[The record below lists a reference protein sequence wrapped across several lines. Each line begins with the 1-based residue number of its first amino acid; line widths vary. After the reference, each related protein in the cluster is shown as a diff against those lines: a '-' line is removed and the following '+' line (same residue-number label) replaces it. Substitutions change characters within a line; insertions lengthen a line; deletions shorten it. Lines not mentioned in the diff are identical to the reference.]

1 MPGLRQLLLLA
12 EQPHSPACG
21 SHLHFQESTISH
33 GCLRSR
39 VGSSSSWKE
48 CLSALVGTIMEEEG
62 GFPLAVSLLTSS
74 PCPLCSTSHKRAHTH
89 TPSSPEVLE
98 KGPGGSTL
106 GAGWARQSW
115 HHPVPCFNPPSH
127 GRPAICCRSKVAIW
141 RGDLSSLC
149 AGDREKG
156 EAGQAGC
163 KWALCACM
171 LRNQDE
177 RPAEGRR
184 RPSRGESDLLLSSL
198 GGHPAGLRRPGSLHR
213 LPS

>member
-12 EQPHSPACG
+12 EQPHSPACD

-62 GFPLAVSLLTSS
+62 GFPQAVSLLTSS
-74 PCPLCSTSHKRAHTH
+74 PCPLCSTSHKRTHTH

-98 KGPGGSTL
+98 KGPGGGTL

-115 HHPVPCFNPPSH
+115 HHPGPCFNPPSH

-141 RGDLSSLC
+141 RGDLRSLC
-149 AGDREKG
+149 AGRERRDRLAASG
-156 EAGQAGC
+156 LC
-163 KWALCACM
+163 VCACLGTEM
-171 LRNQDE
+171 SAQQRGD
-177 RPAEGRR
+177 AGR
-184 RPSRGESDLLLSSL
+184 
-198 GGHPAGLRRPGSLHR
+198 AGVSQTFCCPH
-213 LPS
+213 